1 MKKKL
6 LAIALSTVGAV
17 GAVQAG
23 AVAQSSLQILGLV
36 LSNAGTGATL
46 TAGQFDVLNIVDTT
60 NLNPTLS
67 GVGANPYTNSTVG
80 GAPLALT
87 VVCVPLACPGALT
100 APGPFGNATTP
111 ATVNGALAASS
122 LDGAPIA
129 GLFNPGPPSTAIPV
143 GVNARTN
150 AVSERTTAGTANTT
164 AAVSAAVLFS
174 FSLGNDLAI
183 RIDFNAI
190 EHLLAF
196 LDSQT
201 NSFAGAGWNVHIN
214 NQANGATVFDWT
226 PNGSLAAGGITGG
239 TEIADPCSLSRSITS
254 FGPSANA
261 FYDCSGRFSATTD
274 VLLAANTY
282 DVSITHQNQANVIV
296 AQAVPE
302 PSMLSLLGLALAGI
316 GFTTRRKS
324 KA

>member
-1 MKKKL
+1 MKKRL
-6 LAIALSTVGAV
+6 LAIALSTIGAV
-17 GAVQAG
+17 GGVQAG
-23 AVAQSSLQILGLV
+23 AVAQSSLQITGLQ
-36 LSNAGTGATL
+36 LFNAGTGAAL
-46 TAGQFDVLNIVDTT
+46 TFSQFDALQIVDTT
-60 NLNPTLS
+60 NLNPTLTP
-67 GVGANPYTNSTVG
+67 GGANPYTASSTG

-87 VVCVPLACPGALT
+87 VVCVPGACPGALT

-129 GLFNPGPPSTAIPV
+129 GLPFAV

-150 AVSERTTAGTANTT
+150 AVSERTTTGSANTSSS
-164 AAVSAAVLFS
+164 VSAAVQFS
-174 FSLGNDLAI
+174 FSTANDIAI
-183 RIDFNAI
+183 RVDFTALD
-190 EHLLAF
+190 HLLAF

-201 NSFAGAGWNVHIN
+201 NSFAGSAWNVNIRNHVT
-214 NQANGATVFDWT
+214 GALVFDWT
-226 PNGSLAAGGITGG
+226 PNGLAGGITGG
-239 TEIADPCSLSRSITS
+239 TEILDPCSLTTS
-254 FGPSANA
+254 VTAFGPSGNA
-261 FYDCSGRFSATTD
+261 TYNCSGNFSASTG

-282 DVSITHQNQANVIV
+282 DASITHQNQANVIV

-324 KA
+324 KV

>member
-6 LAIALSTVGAV
+6 LAIALSTIGAV

-36 LSNAGTGATL
+36 LSNAANGVAL
-46 TAGQFDVLNIVDTT
+46 TQAQFDVLNIVDTT
-60 NLNPTLS
+60 NLSPSQN
-67 GVGANPYTNSTVG
+67 GVFNSYTNSTVG

-87 VVCVPLACPGALT
+87 VVCVPVACPGALL
-100 APGPFGNATTP
+100 PGTPFANATTP
-111 ATVNGALAASS
+111 ATVNGSLAASS
-122 LDGAPIA
+122 LDGAPIN
-129 GLFNPGPPSTAIPV
+129 GLPFAL

-164 AAVSAAVLFS
+164 SSVSAAVQFS
-174 FSLGNDLAI
+174 FSPVSDIAV

-190 EHLLAF
+190 EHLLAN
-196 LDSQT
+196 L
-201 NSFAGAGWNVHIN
+201 NSPINALAGAGWNVTIVD
-214 NQANGATVFDWT
+214 QGTGLSVFDWT
-226 PNGSLAAGGITGG
+226 PNGLAGGITGG
-239 TEIADPCSLSRSITS
+239 TEQLDPCSLSNSLTA
-254 FGPSANA
+254 FGSSANLT
-261 FYDCSGRFSATTD
+261 YDCSGAFRASTNL
-274 VLLAANTY
+274 LLAANTY
-282 DVSITHQNQANVIV
+282 FVSITHQNQANVLV

-324 KA
+324 KVKA